1 MMHSN
6 ARRGVGISLGIL
18 GVLALL
24 PVVVDGVA
32 GLITGPKSKFGV
44 NRKIQKIRDIG
55 IGSPSSDDVDEV
67 LREQGVI

>member
-1 MMHSN
+1 
-6 ARRGVGISLGIL
+6 
-18 GVLALL
+18 
-24 PVVVDGVA
+24 
-32 GLITGPKSKFGV
+32 V

>member
-1 MMHSN
+1 
-6 ARRGVGISLGIL
+6 
-18 GVLALL
+18 LALL